1 MRAGCGNESK
11 DMDRQDVPLCPPE
24 VFADTGNGWSLDD
37 FDELREIGKG
47 KDTVI
52 YGGCCRKLQG
62 TEVAV
67 KKYDKAKVSST
78 KLRAIK
84 REVAIMLFLARKRV
98 PNVVNMYGAFAD
110 SQGYYIVM
118 EYCAGGDLLESLLKR
133 KRAMHENAAMVQIV
147 LPILDTLCHLHSFN
161 IIHRDVKLE
170 NIFLDEAGKVKLG
183 DFGLTMCTAQE
194 AAISPVGTVEYM
206 APEVVCLPSVD
217 LILSGKINARDI
229 SPTTDKVDIW
239 ALGVTLFEL
248 VSGKLPFEGPDKAG
262 IKESILQN
270 RMSVLPSNISEDCK
284 SLIWDMLSY
293 FPEDRPSAFTVR
305 LKVSR
310 VMKERNTKS
319 VVKIEARTNTNA
331 TGLMGSGGVKS
342 AASSKNS
349 GSFIYSNLAA
359 VDETTTA
366 AAATPPSSPQSQAM
380 MLTPFVLQG
389 QQMPTIESPE
399 VARKPSNKI
408 FQAIRR
414 FSRGRSDSKNS
425 RGVVPLTMSEDVTT
439 LAPSMKPASIMQ
451 RFLGK
456 KM

>member
-11 DMDRQDVPLCPPE
+11 ERQDVPLCPPE

-37 FDELREIGKG
+37 FEELKEIGRG

-62 TEVAV
+62 IEVAV
-67 KKYDKAKVSST
+67 KKYDKSKVSST

-84 REVAIMLFLARKRV
+84 REVAMMLYLARKRV

-170 NIFLDEAGKVKLG
+170 NIFLDGAGKVKLG

-206 APEVVCLPSVD
+206 APEVVCLPSVE
-217 LILSGKINARDI
+217 LILSGKIHARDV
-229 SPTTDKVDIW
+229 SPTSDKVDIW

-270 RMSVLPSNISEDCK
+270 NMSILPPNVSEDCK
-284 SLIWDMLSY
+284 SLICDMLSY

-310 VMKERNTKS
+310 VMKERNAKS
-319 VVKIEARTNTNA
+319 VVKIEARTNT
-331 TGLMGSGGVKS
+331 TGLGGSGVVKS
-342 AASSKNS
+342 TASSKKS
-349 GSFIYSNLAA
+349 SSFTCSNLGA
-359 VDETTTA
+359 VDETTA
-366 AAATPPSSPQSQAM
+366 AAVTPPSSPQSQAM
-380 MLTPFVLQG
+380 MVTPFALQG

-399 VARKPSNKI
+399 IARKPSNKL

-414 FSRGRSDSKNS
+414 LSRGRSESKNS
-425 RGVVPLTMSEDVTT
+425 RGAVPLTMSEDVTA
-439 LAPSMKPASIMQ
+439 LAPSMKAATIMQ

-456 KM
+456 KV

>member
-1 MRAGCGNESK
+1 
-11 DMDRQDVPLCPPE
+11 
-24 VFADTGNGWSLDD
+24 
-37 FDELREIGKG
+37 
-47 KDTVI
+47 
-52 YGGCCRKLQG
+52 
-62 TEVAV
+62 
-67 KKYDKAKVSST
+67 
-78 KLRAIK
+78 
-84 REVAIMLFLARKRV
+84 
-98 PNVVNMYGAFAD
+98 MYGAFAD
-110 SQGYYIVM
+110 RQGYYIVM

-183 DFGLTMCTAQE
+183 DFGLTMCTTQE

-206 APEVVCLPSVD
+206 APEVVCLPSVE
-217 LILSGKINARDI
+217 LILSGKINARDV

-270 RMSVLPSNISEDCK
+270 KMSILPSNVSEDCK

-293 FPEDRPSAFTVR
+293 FPEDRPSAFTLR

-310 VMKERNTKS
+310 VKERNAKS
-319 VVKIEARTNTNA
+319 VVKIEAHTNA
-331 TGLMGSGGVKS
+331 TGLGGSGDVKS
-342 AASSKNS
+342 PASSKNS
-349 GSFIYSNLAA
+349 SSFNCSNLVAI
-359 VDETTTA
+359 DETTRAT
-366 AAATPPSSPQSQAM
+366 TPPSSPQSQTM
-380 MLTPFVLQG
+380 MVTPFALHG
-389 QQMPTIESPE
+389 QQMPTVESPE
-399 VARKPSNKI
+399 VTRKPSNKL

-414 FSRGRSDSKNS
+414 LSRGRSESRSS
-425 RGVVPLTMSEDVTT
+425 RGAIPLTMSEDVSALT
-439 LAPSMKPASIMQ
+439 PSMKAATIMQ

-456 KM
+456 KV

>member
-1 MRAGCGNESK
+1 MMSLSR
-11 DMDRQDVPLCPPE
+11 R
-24 VFADTGNGWSLDD
+24 DT
-37 FDELREIGKG
+37 I
-47 KDTVI
+47 I

-62 TEVAV
+62 IEVAV
-67 KKYDKAKVSST
+67 KKYDKSKVSST

-84 REVAIMLFLARKRV
+84 REVAIMLFLARKRYVYLSRQRLDSLSKMFKYSRINSSCRV

-206 APEVVCLPSVD
+206 APEVVCLPSVE

-270 RMSVLPSNISEDCK
+270 RISTLPSNVSGDCK
-284 SLIWDMLSY
+284 GLIWDMLSY
-293 FPEDRPSAFTVR
+293 FPEDRPSAFTLR

-310 VMKERNTKS
+310 VMKERNAKS
-319 VVKIEARTNTNA
+319 VVKIEARTNA
-331 TGLMGSGGVKS
+331 TGLEVSGGVKS
-342 AASSKNS
+342 PASSKNS
-349 GSFIYSNLAA
+349 GSFTYSNLPA

-366 AAATPPSSPQSQAM
+366 AAATPPSSPQGQAM

-389 QQMPTIESPE
+389 QQLPTIESPE

-414 FSRGRSDSKNS
+414 LSRGRSDSKNS
-425 RGVVPLTMSEDVTT
+425 KGVVPLVMSEDVTA
-439 LAPSMKPASIMQ
+439 LGPSMRPASIMQ